1 MNARC
6 ICRCNDEEYGPNKL
20 DISVVSVV
28 QSSESVSVLLRM
40 LVSLLHRTPQQ
51 VLREIILV
59 IDAVDWDKG

>member
-1 MNARC
+1 ML
-6 ICRCNDEEYGPNKL
+6 CRCKGEKYGPNTL

-28 QSSESVSVLLRM
+28 QYSESVSVILRM

-59 IDAVDWDKG
+59 IDAVIWDEG

>member
-1 MNARC
+1 ML
-6 ICRCNDEEYGPNKL
+6 CRCKGEKYGRNKL

-28 QSSESVSVLLRM
+28 QYSESVSVILRM

-59 IDAVDWDKG
+59 IDAVIWDEG